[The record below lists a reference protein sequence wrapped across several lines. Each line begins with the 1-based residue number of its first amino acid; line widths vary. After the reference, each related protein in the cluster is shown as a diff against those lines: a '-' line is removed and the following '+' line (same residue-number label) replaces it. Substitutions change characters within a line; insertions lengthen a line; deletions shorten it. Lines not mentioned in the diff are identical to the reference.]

1 MRKGTLVAIVVLFLV
16 LGAAAIYQ
24 MVLATRDRQPY
35 PGPVSGTPLPTS
47 VVMP

>member
-1 MRKGTLVAIVVLFLV
+1 MRKGTLVAIVVLLLV

-24 MVLATRDRQPY
+24 LVLATRDRQPY

-47 VVMP
+47 VVTP